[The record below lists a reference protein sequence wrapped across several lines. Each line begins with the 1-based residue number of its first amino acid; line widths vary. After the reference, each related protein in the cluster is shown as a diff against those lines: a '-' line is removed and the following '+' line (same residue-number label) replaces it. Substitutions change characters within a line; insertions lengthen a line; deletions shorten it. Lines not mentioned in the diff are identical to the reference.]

1 MEVSKLTKN
10 QNYQSLLSDPEWLIE
25 ENKFDK
31 DKINF
36 YETIFT
42 VGNGYLGTRGS
53 LEEGHEAAWP
63 GTYINGVFD
72 HYDSFVVDMVNAP
85 SWPSLSIWIDG
96 KKLSIHDC
104 ELLEY
109 ERKLDIKKGVLYRL
123 TRFKDPEG
131 KITRYES
138 FRYASL
144 ADRHFFEV
152 NGIVTPENYD
162 GTIEVCS
169 EIDGDVL
176 NLDLTPAYKEKPSFV
191 AEMKWLK
198 WSKSRHLKARS
209 TEILNDVTYLEM
221 ETLERPHHIGYASSL
236 KVSVPHQLF
245 SHTDYNKTS
254 QRARFET
261 KKGETVSF
269 QKLTSIYTSRDVEKA
284 KLKTSCIDTLKSN
297 SDKNFTKRF
306 QNHVEAWGQKWEDCD
321 IVIDGDDAINNAVR
335 FNIYHL
341 LITANEFD
349 PKANVGAKS
358 LSGEGYR
365 GHIFWDTE
373 IFLLPFYTF
382 TQPTTAEA
390 LLLYRYHTKEGAREY
405 AREGN
410 HDGIRY
416 PWESADT
423 GHEVTPEWTADGSV
437 RIWTGERELHITAM
451 VVYAM
456 LTYHEATGNIDFVVN
471 YGAEILFETTRFWK
485 SRLEYNKKED
495 RYELNNVEGPDEFH
509 HLVNNSVY
517 TNWTTK
523 WSMLKAVEYYH
534 KLQKEHPE
542 KIESLL
548 ERLKLDEKEVKEWK
562 AIAENIYIP
571 YEPEKKLIEEF
582 EGYFDLAEIP
592 ITKWDENNMP
602 VYPPGYNHD
611 NCDTTTLIKQ
621 PDVVMLMY
629 ILPDEF
635 DEEVKKVNYEYYEA
649 RTMHKSSLSPSV
661 HTIMGIETNNHE
673 KALQYF
679 ERAAYVDLVDN
690 QGNTGDGIHI
700 ASAGGTWQA
709 AVNGFGGLR
718 VKNGRLTFKPWLPQK
733 WKGLHFKIK
742 WQGTDLK
749 VSVLHEQIIFEWI
762 AETDKKLSVSVMAK
776 EFHLE
781 PNQKFKIPLSS

>member
-1 MEVSKLTKN
+1 MEVSNRPKSHD
-10 QNYQSLLSDPEWLIE
+10 YQSLLSDSEWLVE
-25 ENKFDK
+25 ENEFDIK
-31 DKINF
+31 KINF

-63 GTYINGVFD
+63 GTYINGLFD

-85 SWPSLSIWIDG
+85 SWPALSIWVNG
-96 KKLSIHDC
+96 KKLSAHNC

-109 ERKLDIKKGVLYRL
+109 RRKLDIKKGLLYRL
-123 TRFKDPEG
+123 TRFIDSEG
-131 KITRYES
+131 NITRYES
-138 FRYASL
+138 VRYASL
-144 ADRHFFEV
+144 SDRHLFV
-152 NGIVTPENYD
+152 VDGTITSENYD
-162 GTIEVCS
+162 GLIEICS
-169 EIDGDVL
+169 EIDGDVV
-176 NLDLTPAYKEKPSFV
+176 NLDLTPAYKEKPSFA

-209 TEILNDVTYLEM
+209 TENVEDSTYLEM
-221 ETLERPHHIGYASSL
+221 DTLERPYSIGYASTL
-236 KVSVPHQLF
+236 QLSVPHSLY
-245 SHTDYNKTS
+245 SHADYNKTT
-254 QRARFET
+254 QRARVEA
-261 KKGETVSF
+261 KKGEPVHF
-269 QKLTSIYTSRDVEKA
+269 QKLTSIYTSRDIDKPELKKA
-284 KLKTSCIDTLKSN
+284 CFITLKAN
-297 SDKNFTKRF
+297 LTKGF
-306 QNHVEAWGQKWEDCD
+306 QERLDEHVGAWAQKWEDCD
-321 IVIDGDDAINNAVR
+321 VIIDGDAKLNNAVR

-382 TQPTTAEA
+382 TQPETAEA
-390 LLLYRYHTKEGAREY
+390 LLLYRYHTKEGARDY
-405 AREGN
+405 AKEGN
-410 HDGIRY
+410 FDGIRY

-423 GHEVTPEWTADGSV
+423 GHEVTPEWTADGTV

-456 LTYHEATGNIDFVVN
+456 ITYHEATGNINFVLN

-485 SRLEYNKKED
+485 SRLEYNKIED

-517 TNWTTK
+517 TNWTTQ
-523 WSMLKAVEYYH
+523 WSMRKAIEYYH

-542 KIESLL
+542 KMEALFKKLVL
-548 ERLKLDEKEVKEWK
+548 EEKEVKEWE
-562 AIAENIYIP
+562 AVAEKIYIP

-582 EGYFDLAEIP
+582 EGYFDLEELP
-592 ITKWDENNMP
+592 ITQWDENNMP
-602 VYPPGYNHD
+602 VYPSGYNHD

-629 ILPDEF
+629 ILPDAFSEA
-635 DEEVKKVNYEYYEA
+635 VKKINYEYYEA

-679 ERAAYVDLVDN
+679 ERSAYVDLVDN
-690 QGNTGDGIHI
+690 QGNTGDGMHI

-709 AVNGFGGLR
+709 LVNGFGGMR
-718 VKNGRLTFKPWLPQK
+718 VKNGQLTFKPWLPQE
-733 WKGLHFKIK
+733 WTAIHFKIK

-749 VSVLHEQIIFEWI
+749 VSVFHEEIVFEWI
-762 AETDKKLSVSVMAK
+762 AETIIKLPILVMGN
-776 EFHLE
+776 EIHLE
-781 PNQKFKIPLSS
+781 PNQKTIVPL

>member
-1 MEVSKLTKN
+1 MEVSNLLKI

-53 LEEGHEAAWP
+53 LEEGHEAALP

-85 SWPSLSIWIDG
+85 AWPALSIWVDG
-96 KKLSIHDC
+96 KKLSIHNC

-109 ERKLDIKKGVLYRL
+109 KRKLDIRKGVLYRL
-123 TRFKDPEG
+123 TRFKDTEG
-131 KITRYES
+131 NITRYES

-152 NGIVTPENYD
+152 NGTVTPENYD

-176 NLDLTPAYKEKPSFV
+176 NLDLTPAYKEKPAFV

-198 WSKSRHLKARS
+198 WSKSRHLKARL
-209 TEILNDVTYLEM
+209 TEKLEDVTYLEM
-221 ETLERPHHIGYASSL
+221 ETLDRPHHIGYASSL
-236 KVSVPHQLF
+236 KVSVPHQLY

-261 KKGETVSF
+261 KKGETVNF
-269 QKLTSIYTSRDVEKA
+269 QKLTSIYTSRDVEKT
-284 KLKTSCIDTLKSN
+284 KLKISCIDTLKSN
-297 SDKNFTKRF
+297 SERNFTKRF
-306 QNHVEAWGQKWEDCD
+306 QDHAGAWDQKWEDCD

-382 TQPTTAEA
+382 TQPATAEA

-405 AREGN
+405 AKEGN
-410 HDGIRY
+410 HKGIRY

-423 GHEVTPEWTADGSV
+423 GHEVTPEWTADGTV
-437 RIWTGERELHITAM
+437 RIWTGERELHITSM

-456 LTYHEATGNIDFVVN
+456 LTYHEVTGNLDFVVN

-495 RYELNNVEGPDEFH
+495 RYELTNVEGPDEFH

-523 WSMLKAVEYYH
+523 WSMQKAVEYYH
-534 KLQKEHPE
+534 KLKKEHPE
-542 KIESLL
+542 KIGPLL
-548 ERLKLDEKEVKEWK
+548 KRLLLDEKEVKEWK
-562 AIAENIYIP
+562 AVAEKIYIP

-582 EGYFDLAEIP
+582 EGYFDLE
-592 ITKWDENNMP
+592 
-602 VYPPGYNHD
+602 
-611 NCDTTTLIKQ
+611 
-621 PDVVMLMY
+621 
-629 ILPDEF
+629 
-635 DEEVKKVNYEYYEA
+635 
-649 RTMHKSSLSPSV
+649 
-661 HTIMGIETNNHE
+661 
-673 KALQYF
+673 
-679 ERAAYVDLVDN
+679 
-690 QGNTGDGIHI
+690 
-700 ASAGGTWQA
+700 
-709 AVNGFGGLR
+709 
-718 VKNGRLTFKPWLPQK
+718 
-733 WKGLHFKIK
+733 
-742 WQGTDLK
+742 
-749 VSVLHEQIIFEWI
+749 
-762 AETDKKLSVSVMAK
+762 
-776 EFHLE
+776 
-781 PNQKFKIPLSS
+781 